1 MTVDTTTEEIVDND
15 PTLSLS
21 ERLRSEGGRCGT
33 VTLHL
38 LLLRAIAVKFGFSED
53 YYTPQLV
60 GRGSNFHDDCETE
73 LEAFGS
79 AGAGDECTVRLALDP
94 APDHDD
100 YDDESETITMQRY
113 ARVPFCRVMLMF
125 QTRD

>member
-1 MTVDTTTEEIVDND
+1 MTVDTTTEEVIDND

-38 LLLRAIAVKFGFSED
+38 LLLRAIAAKFGIAEHYF
-53 YYTPQLV
+53 TPELV

-73 LEAFGS
+73 LENFG
-79 AGAGDECTVRLALDP
+79 GEDVGEPCTFRLTLDEEI
-94 APDHDD
+94 DHDD
-100 YDDESETITMQRY
+100 YDEGNETITMQR
-113 ARVPFCRVMLMF
+113 
-125 QTRD
+125 